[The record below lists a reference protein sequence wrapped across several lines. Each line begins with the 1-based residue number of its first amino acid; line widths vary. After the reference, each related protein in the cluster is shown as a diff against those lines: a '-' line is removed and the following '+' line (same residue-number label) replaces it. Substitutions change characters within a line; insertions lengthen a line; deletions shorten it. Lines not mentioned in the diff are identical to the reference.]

1 MNTKVVVEIK
11 QGATRLEELF
21 YFNAYILQPV
31 FEAVKQN
38 TVSYESDLAYDIL
51 NIYQCL
57 EKMSI
62 QDFKNQEVQ
71 IYRLGVRKCGTDSES
86 IMKIRGD
93 SLAYIGGVFV
103 LTGYW
108 DEKQNTFTLRLR
120 KEKDG

>member
-11 QGATRLEELF
+11 QGAKRLEELF

-71 IYRLGVRKCGTDSES
+71 IKSMMPSR
-86 IMKIRGD
+86 IRGF
-93 SLAYIGGVFV
+93 SLC
-103 LTGYW
+103 
-108 DEKQNTFTLRLR
+108 
-120 KEKDG
+120 